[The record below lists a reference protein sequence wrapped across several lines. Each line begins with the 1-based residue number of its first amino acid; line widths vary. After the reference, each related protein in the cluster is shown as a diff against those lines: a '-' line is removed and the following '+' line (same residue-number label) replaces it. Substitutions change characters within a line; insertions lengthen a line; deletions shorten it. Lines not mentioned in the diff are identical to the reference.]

1 MTYCLLT
8 RFFSD
13 SDIAQLR
20 NQLHPSIQLLRPNGF
35 DDADLLAQLDQ
46 YPVEIFLGTVPSSAV
61 LARARHLR
69 LIQIPW
75 NGLDNAG
82 LPVECDPQIQIC
94 NSHSNATAAAELAV
108 SLMLALLKFIPLHD
122 AALRQNQ
129 WRRPGGTLPFRPP
142 EPLAG
147 KSIGIAGYGHI
158 GNEIRK
164 MLAGFA
170 VSVTALNQTGC
181 DRFQSGIPVFPATQL
196 AAFLA
201 GCDVLFL
208 ALPLTAK
215 TRDFISA
222 PEFSQMKKN
231 CYLINISRAA
241 LVNEEALYHALESG
255 ALAGAALDCWYTDP
269 ERGASFAVPS
279 RFPFQ
284 KLENVVLSP
293 HRGGFLKGQLPHF
306 SDVIDNLNRFAEG
319 RPLIN
324 VVNLAECY

>member
-1 MTYCLLT
+1 MIFCLLT
-8 RFFSD
+8 RPFAD
-13 SDIAQLR
+13 SDIEQLR
-20 NQLHPSIQLLRPNGF
+20 RQLHPSIQLLKPNGF
-35 DDADLLAQLDQ
+35 AEVDLLAQLEQ
-46 YPVEIFLGTVPSSAV
+46 YPVEIFLGTVPSPAV
-61 LARARHLR
+61 MARARQLR

-82 LPVECDPQIQIC
+82 LQGECDPQIQIC
-94 NSHSNATAAAELAV
+94 NSHSNAVATAELAV
-108 SLMLALLKFIPLHD
+108 GLMLALLKVIPLHD

-129 WRRPGGTLPFRPP
+129 WRRPGGPLPFRPP

-158 GNEIRK
+158 GNEIHKR
-164 MLAGFA
+164 LAGFE

-181 DRFQSGIPVFPATQL
+181 DRFQSGIHIFPAAQR

-215 TRDFISA
+215 THDFISA
-222 PEFSQMKKN
+222 AELVQMKKN
-231 CYLINISRAA
+231 SYLINISRAT
-241 LVNEEALYHALESG
+241 LVNEEALFRALESG
-255 ALAGAALDCWYTDP
+255 TLAGAALDCWYAYP
-269 ERGASFAVPS
+269 ERGASLAAPS

-293 HRGGFLKGQLPHF
+293 HRGGFLKDQLPHF
-306 SDVIDNLNRFAEG
+306 SDVIENLNRFAEG
-319 RPLIN
+319 KPLIN
-324 VVNLAECY
+324 QVNLAEGY